1 MKVGVIGAGYWGKK
15 HVNEY
20 HQLGHDVFVSD
31 LDKNNLE
38 FCKLNFGAIPVND
51 YKEIFSNNEIQTV
64 SICTPNQTHYEI
76 TLEALK
82 AGKNIL
88 LEKPIAINTSQ
99 ADEII
104 KTANSKNLILLI
116 GHVFR
121 FNNAINTLKELIKS
135 KKLGRIYTIDI
146 SWTTLEPLFPDR
158 DILFD
163 LAVHPLDIL
172 DNIFETKPSGIYC
185 TGEGFRQENAEFAI
199 LNCHLVD
206 SFGGKDIFVNIVM
219 SWLNPIRN
227 RRMVIVG
234 YEKTAIVECVK
245 QTIQL
250 INNQSGV
257 SEEIQI
263 TPNNT
268 IRDELNYFLN
278 RVTNNQNKNPFE
290 PDGEVGKRI
299 IESINTASKFLVKNI

>member
-20 HQLGHDVFVSD
+20 HQLGHEVFVSD
-31 LDKNNLE
+31 LSKENLE
-38 FCKLNFGAIPVND
+38 FCKLNFGGIPVND
-51 YKEIFSNNEIQTV
+51 YKEILSNNEIKAI
-64 SICTPNQTHYEI
+64 SICSPNSTHYKFA
-76 TLEALK
+76 LEALN

-88 LEKPIAINTSQ
+88 LEKPIVTNVSD

-104 KTANSKNLILLI
+104 KIANSKNLVLLI

-121 FNNAINTLKELIKS
+121 FNNAINTLKDLVRS
-135 KKLGRIYTIDI
+135 KKLGRIYTVDI

-172 DNIFETKPSGIYC
+172 DNIFDTKPSGIYC
-185 TGEGFRQENAEFAI
+185 TGEGFRQKNPEFAI
-199 LNCHLVD
+199 LNCHLID

-227 RRMVIVG
+227 RKIVIVG
-234 YEKTAIVECVK
+234 SENTALIECVK
-245 QTIQL
+245 QTVQL
-250 INNQSGV
+250 INNHSGV
-257 SEEIQI
+257 SEDIQI

-278 RVTNNQNKNPFE
+278 RAINNQSKDPFE
-290 PDGEVGKRI
+290 PDGEVGKSI
-299 IESINTASKFLVKNI
+299 LESIDTASKFLVKNT